1 MSTAALRDVV
11 VGAGLAGLH
20 AAQQL
25 RELGFDGSLTVVGDE
40 PRPPYDRPPL
50 SKRVRP
56 RPWSGPGAALHGVR
70 PLATLADA
78 LALREVLDRA
88 GRLLVLG
95 GGFVGAEVAAAA
107 RSRGSAVT
115 VVEQRDVLLGRP
127 LGTAGGRVVTDLLG
141 RAGVDV
147 RTATTLRAL
156 EGDRRGAVR
165 RAVLSDG
172 AELVVDAVV
181 VGTGVTADTR
191 WLGTSG
197 LVLDDGVLCD
207 DACRAV
213 RHWSNARAGRRRG
226 PDAARPA
233 RWRPTRRPPTSTSRR
248 SGPTSTPP
256 PGGCGS
262 ARSGT
267 PPTRTPSTCW
277 TATSPPGG
285 RCSPAA
291 GRGGSSGPCPWTAP
305 ATSPP
310 CAARSPPGRPSRDGF
325 PRRRRS
331 RGDGARP
338 GSTASPPGAPRRPG
352 RPGGRPPR

>member
-1 MSTAALRDVV
+1 VSTAALRDVVV

-156 EGDRRGAVR
+156 EGDRRSAVR

-213 RHWSNARAGRRRG
+213 RHWSNAREQGAA
-226 PDAARPA
+226 AAR
-233 RWRPTRRPPTSTSRR
+233 TLL
-248 SGPTSTPP
+248 
-256 PGGCGS
+256 
-262 ARSGT
+262 
-267 PPTRTPSTCW
+267 
-277 TATSPPGG
+277 
-285 RCSPAA
+285 A
-291 GRGGSSGPCPWTAP
+291 GALASDTAP
-305 ATSPP
+305 AYVHVPSFWSDLDTPAGRPRIRSVGHTADADAVHVLDGDLATGRALLACGRAGRLVGAVSLDRPRHLAALRGQI
-310 CAARSPPGRPSRDGF
+310 AARAAFPGRVPTPAAVAG
-325 PRRRRS
+325 
-331 RGDGARP
+331 
-338 GSTASPPGAPRRPG
+338 
-352 RPGGRPPR
+352 